1 METTLEGVGTVLIP
15 NIAVTSWTPYLIAL
29 AVYFVV
35 VFVAVR
41 NGRTWSPALWLG
53 LLGAGVLVRL
63 FFALHMSPYIY
74 DFNTFYAWSQGLVQ
88 YGIPHFYANTT
99 FVDYPPGYM
108 YVLDLLGHFHQ
119 SMVLMQGSSWSA
131 FWMKTPAMLA
141 DLGIAAVLLVVGRA
155 RGHQGW
161 LWATLFYLNPA
172 VLLNASI
179 WGQVDSVFTLLLLLA
194 LVLLARKRYVAAGVF
209 YGIAILVKPQA
220 LLFGP
225 VFLFA
230 PLGHRPWV
238 AWGKMAAAGV
248 VAWGV
253 GVWPFAVNQPW
264 SWIFTLYRNTLESYK
279 FYSVNAFNLPAL
291 FGGNWKAIAPG
302 DALYSN
308 LIIGLTV
315 VAIGLLAWSARDRF
329 GKGMPAMLGYLIVM
343 VLFLCAFKMHERYL
357 FPALALVPL
366 LGIVLRDARW
376 GLVYGL
382 ITVAQVVNV
391 GLVYIQMLDNNA
403 PIPHFQAAVAVSVV
417 ALLVALLFSLW
428 IWARPRMEGRG

>member
-1 METTLEGVGTVLIP
+1 MLVPNVGITDWTSYGLALGAYLLLLFVLVRYGRVIP
-15 NIAVTSWTPYLIAL
+15 PAV
-29 AVYFVV
+29 
-35 VFVAVR
+35 
-41 NGRTWSPALWLG
+41 WLG
-53 LLGAGVLVRL
+53 LIGAGVLVRM
-63 FFALHMSPYIY
+63 FFALHFMPYIY
-74 DFNTFYAWSQGLVQ
+74 DFNTFYAWSANLVQ
-88 YGIPHFYANTT
+88 FGIPHFYANTN

-108 YVLDLLGHFHQ
+108 YVLDVLGHFHS
-119 SMVLMQGSSWSA
+119 SMGLMQGSSWSA

-155 RGHQGW
+155 RGHHGW

-179 WGQVDSVFTLLLLLA
+179 WGQVDSVLTLLLLLA

-209 YGIAILVKPQA
+209 YGVAILVKPQA

-238 AWGKMAAAGV
+238 AWGKMATAGIG
-248 VAWGV
+248 AWAV
-253 GVWPFAVNQPW
+253 GVLPFAIHQPA
-264 SWIFTLYRNTLESYK
+264 SWIFNLYKNTLESYK

-291 FGGNWKAIAPG
+291 FGGNWKAISPG

-315 VAIGLLAWSARDRF
+315 VAVGLLAWAARDRF
-329 GKGMPAMLGYLIVM
+329 EQGMPAMLGYVIML

-366 LGIVLRDARW
+366 LGIAMRDARW

-382 ITVAQVVNV
+382 LTVAQVVNV
-391 GLVYIQMLDNNA
+391 GLVYIQVLENNS
-403 PIPHFQAAVAVSVV
+403 PIPHFQTVVAVSVV
-417 ALLVALLFSLW
+417 GLVAALILSVW
-428 IWARPRMEGRG
+428 IWARPRMEGRV

>member
-1 METTLEGVGTVLIP
+1 MLVP
-15 NIAVTSWTPYLIAL
+15 NLVITDWTPYLIAL
-29 AVYFVV
+29 LAYGVFVV
-35 VFVAVR
+35 LAVR
-41 NGRTWSPALWLG
+41 TGRVWSPAVWLG
-53 LLGAGVLVRL
+53 LLGAGVIVRL
-63 FFALHMSPYIY
+63 YFALHMRPYIY
-74 DFNTFYAWSQGLVQ
+74 DFNTFYVWSQGLVQ

-119 SMVLMQGSSWSA
+119 SMGLMQGSSWSA
-131 FWMKTPAMLA
+131 FWMKTPALLT

-155 RGHQGW
+155 RGYQGW

-225 VFLFA
+225 VFLFT

-248 VAWGV
+248 VAWGL
-253 GVWPFAVNQPW
+253 GVVPFAIHQPL

-291 FGGNWKAIAPG
+291 FGGNWKAIAAE
-302 DALYSN
+302 DAFYSN

-315 VAIGLLAWSARDRF
+315 VAVGFLAWSSRDRF
-329 GKGMPAMLGYLIVM
+329 AKGMPAMLGYLIVM

-366 LGIVLRDARW
+366 LGIALRDARW

-391 GLVYIQMLDNNA
+391 GLVYIQSLDNFA

-417 ALLVALLFSLW
+417 GLIAALFISIW